1 MSSPDPTAAEARPFR
16 WWAIRPY
23 PLLFPVA
30 LVILAW
36 TGASLHPAVLARP
49 LFVTLVVSFVVTVA
63 TTWLA
68 RDQDRGAMWSAVILI
83 ALIATDVRLFA
94 VMTVIAVVIG
104 IAVLRWRGRPWRLGR
119 LASTVL
125 GGVSI
130 VLSIALVLKLVG
142 DGVVENSWSDF
153 NLDRA
158 SRDVGEPAPNAPD
171 LIVILLDAYPGDRAS
186 RIAGADA
193 SAFPAAL
200 EQRGF
205 QVQADSHSNYLFT
218 GLTLGSMF
226 AMQHIGENPSLD
238 APWDAADNDARRL
251 RQAINGGKA
260 LEIFASAGY
269 ETISIASGFDHA
281 EVRRVD
287 RFVSP
292 VEPGEFD
299 VALLRLLAV
308 GDIIDVLAPDLL
320 SSLQRSRV
328 LDSMDLAA
336 RIATE
341 PHDRPRFLYAH
352 VPAPHA
358 PWVFGPNGELR
369 QARLT
374 TFYSDDPRDLGVD
387 QQTAYD
393 RSADQAKFMGEHA
406 IELVDTMLASA
417 VRPTTIVVM
426 SDHGTGVELDP
437 KDPAQTNLEER
448 FSSFLAIRTHDGQD
462 LLATR
467 LTPVNLFQRWFAT
480 YLGYASDPSDDG
492 TYAWQGSYLDTVPV
506 HPVPAWDP

>member
-1 MSSPDPTAAEARPFR
+1 M
-16 WWAIRPY
+16 WA
-23 PLLFPVA
+23 
-30 LVILAW
+30 
-36 TGASLHPAVLARP
+36 
-49 LFVTLVVSFVVTVA
+49 
-63 TTWLA
+63 
-68 RDQDRGAMWSAVILI
+68 AVILI

-94 VMTVIAVVIG
+94 VMSVLAVVIG
-104 IAVLRWRGRPWRLGR
+104 IAVLWWRGRAWRLGR

-125 GGVSI
+125 GGVSV
-130 VLSIALVLKLVG
+130 VLTIALVLKLVG
-142 DGVVENSWSDF
+142 DGVVENSWSEF
-153 NLDRA
+153 SLDGAAR
-158 SRDVGEPAPNAPD
+158 SVGEPAEGSPD
-171 LIVILLDAYPGDRAS
+171 LIVILLDAYPGERAS

-200 EQRGF
+200 VQRGF
-205 QVQADSHSNYLFT
+205 RVQADSHSNYLFT

-226 AMQHIGENPSLD
+226 AMQHIDENPSLG
-238 APWDAADNDARRL
+238 APWDAADGDARRL
-251 RQAINGGKA
+251 REAINGGRA
-260 LEIFASAGY
+260 LELFAQAGY

-299 VALLRLLAV
+299 VALLRLLAA
-308 GDIIDVLAPDLL
+308 GDIIDTLAPDLL

-336 RIATE
+336 EIAAE

-358 PWVFGPNGELR
+358 PWVFGPNGEPR

-374 TFYSDDPRDLGVD
+374 TFYSDDPGDLGVD
-387 QQTAYD
+387 QQTAFD
-393 RSADQAKFMGEHA
+393 LSADQARFMGERTLD
-406 IELVDTMLASA
+406 LVDAILASA

-426 SDHGTGVELDP
+426 SDHGTGVQLDP
-437 KDPAQTNLEER
+437 KDPAETNLEER
-448 FSSFLAIRTHDGQD
+448 FSNFLAIRTHDGQD

-467 LTPVNLFQRWFAT
+467 LTPVNLFQRWFAA
-480 YLGYASDPSDDG
+480 YLGYAADPSDDG
-492 TYAWQGSYLDTVPV
+492 TYAWQGAYLNPVRV